1 MGKPRKASKRRNIN
15 KWARL
20 GRQRWPKDAEAK
32 GDFSEKG
39 VCQADTEK
47 NRVTE
52 PHVAQL
58 QEHHSCC
65 VVRLHLLGGTVCRC
79 ILSCKW
85 GHQGCVSLEREA
97 KWIDSKL
104 RRALHAAADL
114 TQLVMRHVPKFWG
127 CPGSWMTTLN
137 IFR

>member
-20 GRQRWPKDAEAK
+20 GRQGWSKDAEAE
-32 GDFSEKG
+32 GTFSEKG

-58 QEHHSCC
+58 QEHHSRCT
-65 VVRLHLLGGTVCRC
+65 VWLHLSGGTVGRC
-79 ILSCKW
+79 ILHVKGPSELCPA
-85 GHQGCVSLEREA
+85 LRE
-97 KWIDSKL
+97 KL
-104 RRALHAAADL
+104 
-114 TQLVMRHVPKFWG
+114 
-127 CPGSWMTTLN
+127 S
-137 IFR
+137 

>member
-32 GDFSEKG
+32 GAFSEKG

-58 QEHHSCC
+58 QEHHSRC
-65 VVRLHLLGGTVCRC
+65 VVRLHLLGLRSANVFYHANGALRVVSALREK
-79 ILSCKW
+79 LS
-85 GHQGCVSLEREA
+85 GL
-97 KWIDSKL
+97 
-104 RRALHAAADL
+104 
-114 TQLVMRHVPKFWG
+114 
-127 CPGSWMTTLN
+127 TLN
-137 IFR
+137 YGELYMLQLI